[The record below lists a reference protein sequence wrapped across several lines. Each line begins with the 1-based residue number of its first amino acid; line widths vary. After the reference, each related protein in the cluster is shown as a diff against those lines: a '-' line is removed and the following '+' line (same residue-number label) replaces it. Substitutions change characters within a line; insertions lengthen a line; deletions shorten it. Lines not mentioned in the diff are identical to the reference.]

1 MKKFLI
7 SILIVCVMASIP
19 VGVFAAK
26 ITPTASPS
34 ATLAPTATE
43 TPVPT
48 LVPRADLTQKSEE
61 TVEPLR
67 KILND
72 QQLGSVLPFN
82 FIKFAIRYS
91 VESGVP
97 ANTIVLVL
105 LLPLVAAAIAFSRH
119 IIGIRGFGIFL
130 PVALSVVFLATGP
143 VVGIGLF
150 LVIVASSTLTRM
162 VLRKLRIKLQ
172 YLPRMAIIFWVV
184 SVFVLGILFSV
195 PMINYAPIMNVS
207 IFAVLIL
214 ALLTEDFIRVQLGK
228 SVKTAIDLTSE
239 TLILS
244 LISYL
249 ILTLKPVQKFALLNP
264 EILLS
269 GVLFIDLLLGKYVG
283 LRIMEIWRFRKLIK
297 S

>member
-1 MKKFLI
+1 M
-7 SILIVCVMASIP
+7 
-19 VGVFAAK
+19 
-26 ITPTASPS
+26 
-34 ATLAPTATE
+34 
-43 TPVPT
+43 
-48 LVPRADLTQKSEE
+48 
-61 TVEPLR
+61 
-67 KILND
+67 
-72 QQLGSVLPFN
+72 
-82 FIKFAIRYS
+82 IKFAIRYS